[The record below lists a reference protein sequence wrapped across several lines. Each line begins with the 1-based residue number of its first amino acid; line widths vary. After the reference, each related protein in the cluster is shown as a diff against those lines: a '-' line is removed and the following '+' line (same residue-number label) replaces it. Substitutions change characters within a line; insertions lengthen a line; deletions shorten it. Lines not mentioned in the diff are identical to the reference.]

1 MSKVFLGWLLALF
14 ATGAAAQS
22 GVTVG
27 TAAAGFGT
35 GVTVARDADAVF
47 WNPALVGLQPF
58 SDVRTAPGGSVRF
71 MSISVPRAAARDW
84 VVDGSSLGLLGGGP
98 SEAPGWTRLVSP
110 GGADVGG
117 EVNVVWISSA
127 TGSLALAV
135 SSHAEA
141 NGSLAGTST
150 DTVGRSASTVAMLAV
165 AGAAGEILGMRARVG
180 ATIKGRWVH
189 LIGSGY
195 RTDGGSYREM
205 LLRDIPGA
213 GADVGVVL
221 QPGGFVISGVL
232 SDLVSL
238 TYRPRGGARI
248 RTVTID
254 DAGAPRETE
263 SAAVDDGSSQ
273 TDRAAAEKVYRDAV
287 APIVARLGI
296 ARSGSWGEMAVSV
309 EHRVKMGG
317 LHDVPASA
325 WSASWRL
332 PFDRVPVRIGTTRG
346 SESAGW
352 EIGWVGQSC
361 SFPWSASLGRA
372 RSAGNAEATT
382 AFSFALGWRSAR
394 SCGRV
399 R

>member
-1 MSKVFLGWLLALF
+1 MNKVFLAWLLALL

-22 GVTVG
+22 GVTIG

-47 WNPALVGLQPF
+47 WNPALMGVQPF
-58 SDVRTAPGGSVRF
+58 SDVRSAPDGSVRF
-71 MSISVPRAAARDW
+71 MSISVPRAAAPDW
-84 VVDGSSLGLLGGGP
+84 IADGSRLGLLGGGP
-98 SEAPGWTRLVSP
+98 GESPGWTRLVSP
-110 GGADVGG
+110 GGAGVGG
-117 EVNVVWISSA
+117 EVNVVWLSSA

-135 SSHAEA
+135 SSHAHA
-141 NGSLAGTST
+141 NGSLAATST

-165 AGAAGEILGMRARVG
+165 AGVAGEILGVRARVG

-195 RTDGGSYREM
+195 RTDSGYREM
-205 LLRDIPGA
+205 LLRDLPGA
-213 GADVGVVL
+213 GADLGVVL

-232 SDLVSL
+232 SDFVSL
-238 TYRPRGGARI
+238 TYRPREGARI
-248 RTVTID
+248 RTVTVG
-254 DAGAPRETE
+254 DAGEPRETE
-263 SAAVDDGSSQ
+263 SAAVDAGSSEM
-273 TDRAAAEKVYRDAV
+273 DRAAAEQVYGDAV
-287 APIVARLGI
+287 APIVARVGI
-296 ARSGSWGEMAVSV
+296 ARSGSLGEMAVAV
-309 EHRVKMGG
+309 EHRVRAGG
-317 LHDVPASA
+317 LQAVPASA

-346 SESAGW
+346 SDSAGW

-361 SFPWSASLGRA
+361 SFPWSAALGRA
-372 RSAGNAEATT
+372 RSSGNAEATT
-382 AFSFALGWRSAR
+382 TFSVALGWRSAR